1 MRLVRLDWP
10 LLVGLLALIAL
21 GLVVSYSAA
30 GQSELVLRNQL
41 IRVAVGLGVL
51 LVVSQTT
58 PPLLLRWA
66 PALYVGT
73 VALLVVVELL
83 GVVGQG
89 AQRWLDL
96 GVVRFQPSELAK
108 ITVPMML
115 AWYLSDKALPVDLR
129 STLIALA
136 LLVVPVALIMVQP
149 DLGTSLLVAGA
160 ALAVVFLSGVPW
172 RWLLI
177 SAGGVLATAPLAWS
191 LMEDY
196 QRGRVM
202 TLLDPER
209 DPLGSG
215 YHIIQSKIAV
225 GSGGLYGKGWLEG
238 SQSQL
243 DFIPESSTDFIF
255 AVYAEEFGL
264 VGNLLLIGLYALLLW
279 RGLHISMN
287 AHESFSRLL
296 GGSLVFSFAVYVI
309 VNIGMVTGVLP
320 VVGVPLPL
328 VSYGGTSMVT
338 LLLAFGILMAIRQHR
353 KLLPA

>member
-66 PALYVGT
+66 PALYMGT
-73 VALLVVVELL
+73 VGLLVVVEVL

-129 STLIALA
+129 STLVALA

-172 RWLLI
+172 RWLLV
-177 SAGGVLATAPLAWS
+177 SAGGVLAAAPLAWS
-191 LMEDY
+191 LMQDY
-196 QRGRVM
+196 QRRRVM

-209 DPLGSG
+209 MPGQTAPVLNWPYKEGLRIDEAMHPLT
-215 YHIIQSKIAV
+215 ILAV
-225 GSGGLYGKGWLEG
+225 GLYGEVIPNQNGAPVRLVVPWKYGFKSIKSIVRIKFQKSMPPTSWNEAAAREYG
-238 SQSQL
+238 FYSNVNPAVRHPRWSQASERR
-243 DFIPESSTDFIF
+243 IGEIF
-255 AVYAEEFGL
+255 KRKTLMFNGYEEE
-264 VGNLLLIGLYALLLW
+264 VAGLY
-279 RGLHISMN
+279 
-287 AHESFSRLL
+287 E
-296 GGSLVFSFAVYVI
+296 
-309 VNIGMVTGVLP
+309 GMDL
-320 VVGVPLPL
+320 
-328 VSYGGTSMVT
+328 
-338 LLLAFGILMAIRQHR
+338 R
-353 KLLPA
+353 KWF